1 MRLLSASPASTAS
14 PARPCSD
21 PHLTSPVLASGLR
34 CVAATSAL
42 PPVLFPVQ
50 PILYCNTMR
59 LNLKKFKCLYQ
70 PFAHTTSGASE
81 LFHPV
86 LQIVHQGICLYK
98 RERVV
103 WKNQDFR

>member
-42 PPVLFPVQ
+42 PP
-50 PILYCNTMR
+50 LYCNTMR

-98 RERVV
+98 RE
-103 WKNQDFR
+103 

>member
-1 MRLLSASPASTAS
+1 
-14 PARPCSD
+14 
-21 PHLTSPVLASGLR
+21 
-34 CVAATSAL
+34 
-42 PPVLFPVQ
+42 
-50 PILYCNTMR
+50 MR

-103 WKNQDFR
+103 TCEYIVLCVIELSSLLLGFGQPTVLYV